1 MRIARTYRFSAAHR
15 LPHTP
20 PEHKCHHMHGHTY
33 EVQLTLTG
41 PVDPTTGWV
50 LDFGVMDIAWD
61 AIAGHLDHT
70 TLNDHE
76 GLENPTSEVL
86 CLWLWARL
94 DTYFGGLNAAEIY
107 EIAVSETAGRS
118 WATLGR

>member
-1 MRIARTYRFSAAHR
+1 MRIARAYQFAAAHR
-15 LPHTP
+15 LPNTP
-20 PEHKCHHMHGHTY
+20 PEHKCHGLHGHTY
-33 EVQLTLTG
+33 GVRLTLSG
-41 PVDPTTGWV
+41 DVDPTTGWV
-50 LDFGVMDIAWD
+50 LDFGVMDAAWQQ
-61 AIAGHLDHT
+61 IAGHLDHS

-94 DTYFGGLNAAEIY
+94 DVYFRGIAHVEIY